1 MAETR
6 FLMDRCICLPI
17 ALIFSSPIFL
27 SDRPPMELLTILLL
41 TLLTVPASGGIV
53 VDTLLAKEI
62 RSQLYAT
69 EQVQVRIDNIPNHQL
84 IQGQISRLRIAGK
97 GLWLSPQLRLHTLEV
112 ETDPININVNT
123 IRNLEPSQSR
133 SALEQPIGA
142 AVKLVLTRQD
152 INQALNSPEFI
163 TTLQSL
169 IPLLFNARSLQQA
182 SRRYQITSSQVEFIS
197 NNRFR
202 LQTEIAELGY
212 SDRLNLTVEAGI
224 NLIAG
229 RRVELIEPIVLVNGQ
244 PAPGQFVRG
253 LRAAAN
259 KFDFNLLATLG
270 GTARLLQLEMTPESV
285 EMVLFMR
292 VDPAATTP

>member
-1 MAETR
+1 
-6 FLMDRCICLPI
+6 
-17 ALIFSSPIFL
+17 
-27 SDRPPMELLTILLL
+27 MELLAILLL
-41 TLLTVPASGGIV
+41 PLLTLPASVGV
-53 VDTLLAKEI
+53 LSDTLLAKEI

-69 EQVQVRIDNIPNHQL
+69 EQLQVRIDNIPNHQL
-84 IQGQISRLRIAGK
+84 IQGRIDRVRIAGT
-97 GLWLSPQLRLHTLEV
+97 GLWLSPQLRLQTLQV
-112 ETDPININVNT
+112 ETDPIHLNINT
-123 IRNLEPSQSR
+123 IRNNSRQPSR
-133 SALEQPIGA
+133 SALEQPLGI
-142 AVKLVLTRQD
+142 AVKLGFTRSD

-202 LQTEIAELGY
+202 LQTELAELGY

-244 PAPGQFVRG
+244 TAPGQFVRG

-259 KFDFNLLATLG
+259 KFDFNQLENLG
-270 GTARLLQLEMTPESV
+270 GTARLLQLQMTPETV
-285 EMVLFMR
+285 EMALFLR
-292 VDPAATTP
+292 VEPAAATP

>member
-1 MAETR
+1 
-6 FLMDRCICLPI
+6 
-17 ALIFSSPIFL
+17 
-27 SDRPPMELLTILLL
+27 MELLAILLG

-69 EQVQVRIDNIPNHQL
+69 EQLQVRVDNIPNHQL
-84 IQGQISRLRIAGK
+84 IEGRIDRVRIAGK
-97 GLWLSPQLRLHTLEV
+97 GLWLSPQLRLQTLEV

-123 IRNLEPSQSR
+123 IRNADRNQSR
-133 SALEQPIGA
+133 SALEQPLGV
-142 AVKLVLTRQD
+142 AVKLILTRQD

-163 TTLQSL
+163 TTFQSL

-229 RRVELIEPIVLVNGQ
+229 RQVELIEPVVLVNGQ

-259 KFDFNLLATLG
+259 KFNLNQLETLRS
-270 GTARLLQLEMTPESV
+270 TARILQLDMTPEAV
-285 EMVLFMR
+285 EIALFLR
-292 VDPAATTP
+292 VEPAATTP